1 MGNLGPYCDG
11 APGNRLIQKTLAATV
26 PIRNPTI
33 NPHLLTRFTAW
44 SLKKM
49 DYPKNT
55 RRDKSG
61 HDSDDQTLEEL
72 FHVQKSRALCPSGL
86 WCAERVVCQ

>member
-1 MGNLGPYCDG
+1 
-11 APGNRLIQKTLAATV
+11 
-26 PIRNPTI
+26 
-33 NPHLLTRFTAW
+33 
-44 SLKKM
+44 M

-72 FHVQKSRALCPSGL
+72 FHEQKSQALCPSGL
-86 WCAERVVCQ
+86 WCADRVVCQ